1 MIIVAV
7 LLIIIVKWV
16 IELWLTE
23 RVNGLS
29 RNIGKVGDVV
39 IKLDDI
45 DMCEILYSDI
55 DYIIDGKYIIID
67 RDNIGK
73 LKSKCISYIVIG
85 EVL

>member
-1 MIIVAV
+1 M
-7 LLIIIVKWV
+7 
-16 IELWLTE
+16 
-23 RVNGLS
+23 
-29 RNIGKVGDVV
+29 GDVV